1 MTASGTPL
9 HGMRVA
15 FLATDGVEEA
25 EYTQP
30 RATAEAAGAMVDLV
44 SLDAGSIQAVQNDIH
59 PSAVLP
65 VDRTVDQVR
74 ADDYDAL
81 VLPGGAVNPDRLR
94 INDDAMDFV
103 HAFFEQEK
111 PVAAICHGPW
121 SLVEADVVEG
131 RTLTSYP
138 SLQTDLVNAGAIWV
152 DMAVVVDS
160 GLVTSRRPADI
171 PAFSA
176 RMVEE
181 IAEGRHAGQAMSA

>member
-9 HGMRVA
+9 QGMRVA
-15 FLATDGVEEA
+15 FLATDGVEEV

-30 RATAEAAGAMVDLV
+30 RAAAEAAGAMVDLV
-44 SLDAGSIQAVQNDIH
+44 SLEPGSIQAVHNDIN
-59 PSAVLP
+59 PSAMLP
-65 VDRTVDQVR
+65 VDRTITQVR
-74 ADDYDAL
+74 VDDYDAL

-94 INDDAMDFV
+94 VNADAMDFV

-121 SLVEADVVEG
+121 SLAEADVVEG

-152 DMAVVVDS
+152 DMEVVVDA
-160 GLVTSRRPADI
+160 GLVTSRRPSDL

-176 RMVEE
+176 RVIEE
-181 IAEGRHAGQAMSA
+181 ISEGRHVGQAVSA